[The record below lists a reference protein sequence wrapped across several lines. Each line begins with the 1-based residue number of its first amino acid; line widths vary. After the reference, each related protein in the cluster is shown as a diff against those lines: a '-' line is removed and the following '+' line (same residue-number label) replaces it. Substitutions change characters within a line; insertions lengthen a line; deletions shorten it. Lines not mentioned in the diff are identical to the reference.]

1 MGFRKNRYELMV
13 FGADGQRKLVGD
25 DIGRTASSDCFLCLP
40 GLLETRDAFQELAE
54 HVAPHARVL
63 TFDWCGRGDSDF
75 LNASHDYRM
84 SVYLSDLSLLY
95 AHAVGVMSQRSD
107 DGHGQPPRIHLVG
120 TSMGGLLAIFMA
132 IHKPRLL
139 GSLILNDIGPVLP
152 WSGVFSLMTEM
163 THAVKINLAD
173 LNGQDLAKQLRV
185 DPALIHAVRQPGHLD
200 LPHETRLSGVD
211 FTASFAQV
219 SAPILLLR
227 GQASE
232 IVNDAVVKRL
242 YEIHPLTRVVDYP
255 NSGHPVQYSASVCEE
270 MLRFTQIKRTP

>member
-1 MGFRKNRYELMV
+1 
-13 FGADGQRKLVGD
+13 
-25 DIGRTASSDCFLCLP
+25 
-40 GLLETRDAFQELAE
+40 
-54 HVAPHARVL
+54 
-63 TFDWCGRGDSDF
+63 
-75 LNASHDYRM
+75 
-84 SVYLSDLSLLY
+84 
-95 AHAVGVMSQRSD
+95 
-107 DGHGQPPRIHLVG
+107 
-120 TSMGGLLAIFMA
+120 MGGLLAIFMA

-173 LNGQDLAKQLRV
+173 LNGQDLARQLRV

-227 GQASE
+227 GQSSE

-242 YEIHPLTRVVDYP
+242 YGIHPLTRVVDYP
-255 NSGHPVQYSASVCEE
+255 NSGHPVQYSAAVCDEI
-270 MLRFTQIKRTP
+270 LRFTQVKRTP